1 LHERNRLAVVPGRI
15 NQTLGSLVDDLE
27 PLAEAANDAQPH
39 PSVIPAGFAVFAFS
53 QALDRL
59 HVAMR
64 EVEEIGMALAR
75 QLDFQA
81 LPGKAGE
88 P

>member
-1 LHERNRLAVVPGRI
+1 MSIPPDDQDRFPPHEQP
-15 NQTLGSLVDDLE
+15 TLDDLE

-59 HVAMR
+59 HAAMR
-64 EVEEIGMALAR
+64 EVEEIGMAAAR